1 MCTNLLA
8 EMMETCSGFGDRV
21 ADWLQSVAV
30 LRQVSPGDN
39 DASCIIYET
48 SPTIIDA
55 TIDLLGQSESV
66 AVLMGLLDTT
76 GCDYASRCSSNECH
90 RLETRSN
97 VLHFARRQSIIPLRR
112 KGLPSSPS
120 LA

>member
-1 MCTNLLA
+1 MCINLLA

-30 LRQVSPGDN
+30 LRQVAPGDN

-76 GCDYASRCSSNECH
+76 GYDYYTTTLADAP
-90 RLETRSN
+90 LMN
-97 VLHFARRQSIIPLRR
+97 VIVWRPALTYCTSLADNP
-112 KGLPSSPS
+112 PSS
-120 LA
+120 